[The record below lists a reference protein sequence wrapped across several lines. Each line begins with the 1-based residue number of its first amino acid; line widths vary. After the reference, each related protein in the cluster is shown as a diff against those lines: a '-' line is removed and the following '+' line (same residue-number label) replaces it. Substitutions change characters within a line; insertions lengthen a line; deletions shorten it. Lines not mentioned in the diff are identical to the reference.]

1 MNVAVIIVGIVSIT
15 VSYAAEVVNVAP
27 GIFSKKV
34 VSNGL
39 HLPAS
44 NKTFLPINT
53 LTTTVHLDKPYSV
66 FVHYQF
72 TLRTPGNDFYSKLLV
87 NDNNAGSLVHSG
99 KQQHKTV
106 TGFWMANLNAGYYTI
121 EIHYKSPVVINI
133 PANWDW
139 QTAVLQVMWFEDAR
153 IVSDGIKCYP
163 TSTATNNYNNWG
175 PINDLQVILQLPNNR
190 TILSAYQLSTE
201 MSSPSHLVTG
211 LNVNGFYQQSTPHIK
226 GNSLFLDLHGA
237 WAGYYSS
244 GIHYFNVLYRSP
256 TTFSFTDC
264 QYDYKDNKNLYA
276 MMLPPSCEVANVN
289 PLTSIEF
296 KRING
301 HQYSETDLKY
311 SLTLTKGSHVII
323 MYQFTGKSFSNDNG
337 YYFKTRLTI
346 NSALQSHTASHPG
359 NTVYASNFGL
369 WQGYLSATIHQIAVQ
384 YKANRLTKSAPSEFW
399 QTRALNVIY
408 C

>member
-1 MNVAVIIVGIVSIT
+1 MNVAVIIVGIVSII

-39 HLPAS
+39 RLPAS

-66 FVHYQF
+66 FVHYQY
-72 TLRTPGNDFYSKLLV
+72 TLRRPGHDFYSKLLV

-99 KQQHKTV
+99 KQQHKTP
-106 TGFWMANLNAGYYTI
+106 TGFWMANLNAGHYTFK
-121 EIHYKSPVVINI
+121 IHYKSPVAAHT
-133 PANWDW
+133 PASSDW

-153 IVSDGIKCYP
+153 VVSDGIKCYP

-190 TILSAYQLSTE
+190 AILSAYQLSTE
-201 MSSPSHLVTG
+201 MSSPSYVVAALD
-211 LNVNGFYQQSTPHIK
+211 VNGFYQQSTPCIK
-226 GNSLFLDLHGA
+226 GNSLFLDLNGA

-276 MMLPPSCEVANVN
+276 MMLPPSCKVAMVN
-289 PLTSIEF
+289 PLTGIEF
-296 KRING
+296 KG
-301 HQYSETDLKY
+301 VSWHHYSKTDLEY
-311 SLTLTKGSHVII
+311 SLALTKASHVII
-323 MYQFTGKSFSNDNG
+323 MYQFAGKSSDNHSV
-337 YYFKTRLTI
+337 YYFKTRITI
-346 NSALQSHTASHPG
+346 NSTVVSHTASHPG
-359 NTVYASNFGL
+359 NTLYAGNFGL
-369 WQGYLSATIHQIAVQ
+369 WQGYLHASTHRIAVQ
-384 YKANRLTKSAPSEFW
+384 YSSNRLTKSEPSEFW
-399 QTRALNVIY
+399 QTRALTVIY

>member
-1 MNVAVIIVGIVSIT
+1 MNATVFSALLLIT
-15 VSYAAEVVNVAP
+15 GSYAAEVVNVAP

-39 HLPAS
+39 HPPAS
-44 NKTFLPINT
+44 NTFSPINT

-72 TLRTPGNDFYSKLLV
+72 SVYLSNTDVYSKLLV
-87 NDNNAGSLVHSG
+87 NDNNAGSLIHSG
-99 KQQHKTV
+99 KQLHKNPI
-106 TGFWMANLNAGYYTI
+106 GFWMENLNAGHYTF
-121 EIHYKSPVVINI
+121 EIHYKSPVAINER
-133 PANWDW
+133 ANWDW

-153 IVSDGIKCYP
+153 VVSDGIKCYP

-190 TILSAYQLSTE
+190 AILSAYQLSTE
-201 MSSPSHLVTG
+201 MSSASYAVAALD
-211 LNVNGFYQQSTPHIK
+211 VNGFYQQSTPLIK
-226 GNSLFLDLHGA
+226 GNSLFLDLRGG

-256 TTFSFTDC
+256 TPFLFTDC
-264 QYDYKDNKNLYA
+264 KYDYKDNKNLYA
-276 MMLPPSCEVANVN
+276 MMLPPSCKVAMVN
-289 PLTSIEF
+289 QNSSIDF
-296 KRING
+296 RAIGSN
-301 HQYSETDLKY
+301 QYLETDLKY

-323 MYQFTGKSFSNDNG
+323 MYQFAGKSFDNNN

-359 NTVYASNFGL
+359 YTVYASNFDL
-369 WQGYLSATIHQIAVQ
+369 WQGYLRAATHRIAVQ
-384 YKANRLTKSAPSEFW
+384 YSANRLTKSEPSEFW
-399 QTRALNVIY
+399 QTRALTVIY

>member
-1 MNVAVIIVGIVSIT
+1 MNVGTVLVVVFIT
-15 VSYAAEVVNVAP
+15 ASYAAEVVNVAP

-44 NKTFLPINT
+44 NTFSPINT

-72 TLRTPGNDFYSKLLV
+72 TLYSKNQDFYSKLLV

-99 KQQHKTV
+99 KRDDHKNP
-106 TGFWMANLNAGYYTI
+106 TGYWMTNLNAGHYSI
-121 EIHYKSPVVINI
+121 EIHYKSPVAVNV
-133 PANWDW
+133 AGNEDW

-153 IVSDGIKCYP
+153 VVSDGIKCYP

-190 TILSAYQLSTE
+190 AILSAYQLSTE
-201 MSSPSHLVTG
+201 MSSPSHLVTA
-211 LNVNGFYQQSTPHIK
+211 LNVNGFYQQSTPCIQ
-226 GNSLFLDLHGA
+226 GESLFLALQGA
-237 WAGYYSS
+237 HAGQYTK

-276 MMLPPSCEVANVN
+276 MMLPPSCKVVSVN
-289 PLTSIEF
+289 PRNDITIAHHGWTKTDL
-296 KRING
+296 
-301 HQYSETDLKY
+301 QYSLVLSK
-311 SLTLTKGSHVII
+311 LSHVII
-323 MYQFTGKSFSNDNG
+323 MYQHSGNG
-337 YYFKTRLTI
+337 PQNNYFFVNRIKI
-346 NSALQSHTASHPG
+346 NSDIQKHTVFHSPRAAYYG
-359 NTVYASNFGL
+359 NFGL
-369 WQGYLSATIHQIAVQ
+369 WQGSLNSGAHAIVVEYRNSGTATS
-384 YKANRLTKSAPSEFW
+384 KSRAFE
-399 QTRALNVIY
+399 TRSLNIIY

>member
-44 NKTFLPINT
+44 NIFSPINT

-72 TLRTPGNDFYSKLLV
+72 TLRTSNTDVYIKLLV
-87 NDNNAGSLVHSG
+87 NDNNAGSLIHSG
-99 KQQHKTV
+99 KQYYKTP
-106 TGFWMANLNAGYYTI
+106 TGFWMANLNAGHYTF
-121 EIHYKSPVVINI
+121 EIHYKSLKAINV
-133 PANWDW
+133 AGDWDW

-153 IVSDGIKCYP
+153 VVSDSIKCYP

-190 TILSAYQLSTE
+190 AILSAYQLSTE
-201 MSSPSHLVTG
+201 MSSSSHLVTA
-211 LNVNGFYQQSTPHIK
+211 LNVNGFYQQSTPCIQ
-226 GNSLFLDLHGA
+226 GLSSFLALQGA
-237 WAGYYSS
+237 HAGQYTK

-276 MMLPPSCEVANVN
+276 MMLPPSCKVVTIN
-289 PLTSIEF
+289 PRTNITTSSTRSWT
-296 KRING
+296 KTDL
-301 HQYSETDLKY
+301 QYSLVLSK
-311 SLTLTKGSHVII
+311 LSHVII
-323 MYQFTGKSFSNDNG
+323 MYQYSGYGPNND
-337 YYFKTRLTI
+337 YVIVTRIKL
-346 NSALQSHTASHPG
+346 NSAILKH
-359 NTVYASNFGL
+359 TVYHSGNSYYYGNFGL
-369 WQGYLSATIHQIAVQ
+369 WQGSLNSGTHTILVEYRNKYAAKNEAD
-384 YKANRLTKSAPSEFW
+384 YW
-399 QTRALNVIY
+399 QTRTLTIVH